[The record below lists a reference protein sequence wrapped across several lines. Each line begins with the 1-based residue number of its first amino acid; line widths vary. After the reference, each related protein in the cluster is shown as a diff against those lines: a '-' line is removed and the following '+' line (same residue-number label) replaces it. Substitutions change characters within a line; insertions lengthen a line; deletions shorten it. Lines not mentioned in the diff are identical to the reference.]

1 MKSYGQDID
10 MRSYM
15 DMKSHGQDID
25 MKSYRQD

>member
-1 MKSYGQDID
+1 MKSYGQDVG